1 MLPPALVESSIR
13 GSVRE
18 KIELWSAVLLAAAT
32 VATAYSAYEATRW
45 GGVQATSFTEAGA
58 SRTESAKAQSAGY
71 SLVTIDAGLFT
82 EWGAAYIDGNEA
94 LQEGIERRL
103 FRREFRPAFRA
114 WLAQDPANNRS
125 ADKNPFS
132 TDEYKVSE
140 LERAEKLEQEASA
153 NFDKGRDANQ
163 TSDNYVLATI
173 FFAAVLFFA
182 GVATKFTS
190 NRVAVGA
197 MAFGTIVFIGGLA
210 RLVTLPFH

>member
-1 MLPPALVESSIR
+1 M
-13 GSVRE
+13 RE
-18 KIELWSAVLLAAAT
+18 KIELWSALLLAAAT
-32 VATAYSAYEATRW
+32 VATAYSAYQATRW

-58 SRTESAKAQSAGY
+58 NRTESAKALSAGY

-82 EWGAAYIDGNEA
+82 EWGSAFVDGDER

-114 WLAQDPANNRS
+114 WLAQDPANNRR
-125 ADKNPFS
+125 ADKNPFA
-132 TDEYKVSE
+132 TDEYKVAE
-140 LERAEKLEQEASA
+140 LERAEELETEASA
-153 NFDKGRDANQ
+153 KFDEGREANQ

-190 NRVAVGA
+190 NRVALGA
-197 MAFGTIVFIGGLA
+197 MAFGTLVFFGGLA
-210 RLVTLPFH
+210 RLITLPFY